1 MQRFIGLQ
9 RPPKMTQSFLSRF
22 SLIRCALVW
31 LALVSSGSA
40 LEKVVLQL
48 KWTHQ
53 FQFAG
58 YYAAVEQGYYRDAG
72 FDVELREALP
82 EQDTAREVTKG
93 NADFGVGTSNLILL
107 RAQGEP
113 VVVLGVIYQHS
124 PFVLISTAKSGIRD
138 IHELSQ
144 RSVMMENDAA
154 ELLAYFKHEGIDLSK
169 VDVKPHTFRLED
181 LLDNKVQG
189 MACYSTDQPFFLKE
203 QNIEYSVFNPRSG
216 GIDFYGDNLFTTEKQ
231 IKENPERV
239 KKFLDASLRG
249 WKYAMAHREEMVDI
263 IVKKY
268 PNEHSRD
275 HLLFE
280 AEESVKLIHPELIEL
295 GYINPGRW
303 ESIEKTYADL
313 GFLKKDVDLKNFIY
327 ERDPKPDLSWLYWS
341 LAGVAAVAAAFG
353 LWTVMTARMNRQ
365 LRLEVIARK
374 EAEARA
380 KAENAAKARFLSVL
394 AHEVRT
400 PLSGIL
406 SSLWLY
412 KTSKSQEERDQV
424 VEIAEMSSNHLLRLV
439 DNTLDHSKLEAAKM
453 DVENMPVIIDEFLDR
468 IVELFHAAANAKAI
482 SLEMEID
489 PSMPEIINTDPTRL
503 RQILSNLIS
512 NAVKFTS
519 KGGVKVVATPEMAK
533 SIVKFKVQDTGPGLS
548 AEQTAKIFEPYVQ
561 ADPSVAR
568 EHGGTGLGLS
578 ICSQLAT
585 LLGGEVK
592 VESTPGDGATFILSI
607 PDLNEDRPKQ
617 S

>member
-1 MQRFIGLQ
+1 MILTFRSVRLLA
-9 RPPKMTQSFLSRF
+9 FLWAALL
-22 SLIRCALVW
+22 LITALPV
-31 LALVSSGSA
+31 SA
-40 LEKVVLQL
+40 LEKVSLQL
-48 KWTHQ
+48 KWSHQ
-53 FQFAG
+53 FQFSG
-58 YYAAVEQGYYRDAG
+58 YYAAIEKGYYRDAG
-72 FDVELREALP
+72 LEVEIREALP

-93 NADFGVGTSNLILL
+93 HADFGVGTSNLVLL
-107 RAQGEP
+107 RAEGEP

-124 PFVLISTAKSGIRD
+124 PFVLISTEASGIQD

-144 RSVMMENDAA
+144 RKVMMEQDAA
-154 ELLAYFKHEGIDLSK
+154 ELLAYFKHEGID
-169 VDVKPHTFRLED
+169 VAEMDVVPHTFRLDD
-181 LLDNKVQG
+181 LLEDKVQA
-189 MACYSTDQPFFLKE
+189 MACYSTDQPFFLKGKG
-203 QNIEYSVFNPRSG
+203 IGYRVFNPRSG
-216 GIDFYGDNLFTTEKQ
+216 GIDFYGDNLFTTENQ
-231 IKENPERV
+231 IRENPERV

-249 WKYAMAHREEMVDI
+249 WKYAMAHQEEMVDLI
-263 IVKKY
+263 LAKY
-268 PNEHSRD
+268 PQKHSRE

-280 AEESVKLIHPELIEL
+280 GVESEKLIHPELIEL

-303 ESIEKTYADL
+303 ESIVKTYADL
-313 GFLKKDVDLKNFIY
+313 GFLKNEVDLNAFIY
-327 ERDPKPDLSWLYWS
+327 ERDPKPDLRWAYWS
-341 LAGVAAVAAAFG
+341 LGGIAVVAAAFG
-353 LWTVMTARMNRQ
+353 LWTLITARMNRL
-365 LRLEVIARK
+365 LREEVAARK

-380 KAENAAKARFLSVL
+380 LAENAAKSRFLSVL

-412 KTSKSQEERDQV
+412 KTSQSQEEKDQV

-453 DVENMPVIIDEFLDR
+453 DVEKMPVIIDEFLDR

-489 PSMPEIINTDPTRL
+489 PAMPEMITTDPTRL

-519 KGGVKVVATPEMAK
+519 KGGVKVLATQETPHSVVE
-533 SIVKFKVQDTGPGLS
+533 FKVQDTGPGLS
-548 AEQTAKIFEPYVQ
+548 REQTEKIFEPYTQ
-561 ADPSVAR
+561 ADASVSR

-578 ICSQLAT
+578 ISSQLAR

-592 VESTPGDGATFILSI
+592 VESEPGEGATFILSI
-607 PDLNEDRPKQ
+607 PDMKKKK
-617 S
+617 

>member
-1 MQRFIGLQ
+1 
-9 RPPKMTQSFLSRF
+9 MTFPICSFRLPF
-22 SLIRCALVW
+22 FFCAFLW
-31 LALVSSGSA
+31 LMSVLPGSA

-53 FQFAG
+53 FQFSG
-58 YYAAVEQGYYRDAG
+58 YYAAIEQGYYRDAG
-72 FDVELREALP
+72 LEVEVREALP
-82 EQDTAREVTKG
+82 EQDTALEVTKG
-93 NADFGVGTSNLILL
+93 HADFGVGTSNLILL

-124 PFVLISTAKSGIRD
+124 PFVLISTEASGIRD

-144 RSVMMENDAA
+144 RKVMMEKDAA
-154 ELLAYFKHEGIDLSK
+154 ELLAYFKHEGIDISK
-169 VDVKPHTFRLED
+169 VDVVPHSFRLDD
-181 LLDNKVQG
+181 LVENKVQG
-189 MACYSTDQPFFLKE
+189 MACYSTDQPFFLK
-203 QNIEYSVFNPRSG
+203 QRGIDYRVFNPRAG

-231 IKENPERV
+231 IAENPERV

-249 WKYAMAHREEMVDI
+249 WKYAMSHQEEMADLI
-263 IVKKY
+263 LAKY
-268 PNEHSRD
+268 PQKHSRD

-280 AEESVKLIHPELIEL
+280 AAETVKLVHPELIEL

-303 ESIEKTYADL
+303 ESIAKTYADL
-313 GFLKKDVDLKNFIY
+313 GFLKKEVDLKGFIY
-327 ERDPKPDLSWLYWS
+327 ERDPKPDLTWVYWS
-341 LAGVAAVAAAFG
+341 LAGIAVVAAAFG
-353 LWTVMTARMNRQ
+353 LWTLVTARMNRL
-365 LRLEVIARK
+365 LREEVAARK

-489 PSMPEIINTDPTRL
+489 PSMPEVITTDPTRL

-519 KGGVKVVATPEMAK
+519 HGGVKVVASPEMAT

-548 AEQTAKIFEPYVQ
+548 KEQTAKIFEPYVQ
-561 ADPSVAR
+561 GDPSIAR
-568 EHGGTGLGLS
+568 EYGGTGLGLS
-578 ICSQLAT
+578 ISSQLAN

-592 VESTPGDGATFILSI
+592 VESTPGDGATFTLTI
-607 PDLNEDRPKQ
+607 PDLRSK
-617 S
+617 

>member
-1 MQRFIGLQ
+1 
-9 RPPKMTQSFLSRF
+9 
-22 SLIRCALVW
+22 
-31 LALVSSGSA
+31 
-40 LEKVVLQL
+40 
-48 KWTHQ
+48 
-53 FQFAG
+53 
-58 YYAAVEQGYYRDAG
+58 
-72 FDVELREALP
+72 
-82 EQDTAREVTKG
+82 VTKG

-107 RAQGEP
+107 RAEGEP

-124 PFVLISTAKSGIRD
+124 PFVLISTAASGIRD

-144 RSVMMENDAA
+144 RKVMMEKDAA

-169 VDVKPHTFRLED
+169 VDVVPHSFRLDD
-181 LLDNKVQG
+181 LVENKVQG
-189 MACYSTDQPFFLKE
+189 MACYSTDQPFFLK
-203 QNIEYSVFNPRSG
+203 QRNIDYSVFNPRAG

-239 KKFLDASLRG
+239 RKFLDASLRG
-249 WKYAMAHREEMVDI
+249 WRYAMDHQEQMVDLI
-263 IVKKY
+263 LAKY
-268 PNEHSRD
+268 PQRHSRD

-280 AEESVKLIHPELIEL
+280 AAETVKLVHPELIEL
-295 GYINPGRW
+295 GYVNPGRW
-303 ESIEKTYADL
+303 ENIEKTYADL
-313 GFLKKDVDLKNFIY
+313 GMLKKNVDLTKFIY
-327 ERDPKPDLSWLYWS
+327 ERDPKPDLRWLYWS
-341 LAGVAAVAAAFG
+341 LAGVAAVATVFG
-353 LWTVMTARMNRQ
+353 LWTLMTARMNRL
-365 LRLEVIARK
+365 LREEVAARK

-412 KTSKSQEERDQV
+412 KTSKTQEERDQV

-489 PSMPEIINTDPTRL
+489 PLMPEIINTDPTRL

-519 KGGVKVVATPEMAK
+519 TGGVKVMATPGMAK
-533 SIVKFKVQDTGPGLS
+533 SIVKFQVKDTGPGLS
-548 AEQTAKIFEPYVQ
+548 EEQTAKIFEPYVQ
-561 ADPSVAR
+561 ADSSIAR
-568 EHGGTGLGLS
+568 EYGGTGLGLS
-578 ICSQLAT
+578 ICSQLAS

-592 VESTPGDGATFILSI
+592 VESTPGDGATFILTI
-607 PDLNEDRPKQ
+607 PDLPESK
-617 S
+617 

>member
-1 MQRFIGLQ
+1 MTSAQ
-9 RPPKMTQSFLSRF
+9 RPSRLHVFIFTFL
-22 SLIRCALVW
+22 LT
-31 LALVSSGSA
+31 LAGILPVPA
-40 LEKVVLQL
+40 LEKVSLQL

-58 YYAAVEQGYYRDAG
+58 YYAAVEQGYYREAG
-72 FDVELREALP
+72 LDVEIREALP
-82 EQDTAREVTKG
+82 EQDTAREVTRG
-93 NADFGVGTSNLILL
+93 HADFGVGTSNLVLL

-113 VVVLGVIYQHS
+113 VVVLGVVYQHS
-124 PFVLISTAKSGIRD
+124 PFVLISTEKSGIRD

-144 RSVMMENDAA
+144 RKVMMELDAA
-154 ELLAYFKHEGIDLSK
+154 ELLAYFKHEGIDVSK
-169 VDVKPHTFRLED
+169 VDVRPHTFRLED
-181 LLDNKVQG
+181 LLEDKVQG

-203 QNIEYSVFNPRSG
+203 KGIGYQMFNPRAG

-231 IKENPERV
+231 IRENPERV

-249 WKYAMAHREEMVDI
+249 WKYAMAHQEELVDL
-263 IVKKY
+263 IVTKY
-268 PNEHSRD
+268 PDRHSRE

-280 AEESVKLIHPELIEL
+280 AAESVKLIHPELIEL
-295 GYINPGRW
+295 GYVNPGRW
-303 ESIEKTYADL
+303 ESIVKTYADL
-313 GFLKKDVDLKNFIY
+313 GFLKKDVDLRAFIY
-327 ERDPKPDLSWLYWS
+327 ERDPKPDLRWVYWS
-341 LAGVAAVAAAFG
+341 LGAIGVVAAAFG
-353 LWTVMTARMNRQ
+353 LWTLMTARMNRL
-365 LRLEVIARK
+365 LREEVAARK

-380 KAENAAKARFLSVL
+380 LAENAAKSRFLSVL

-412 KTSKSQEERDQV
+412 KTSQSQEEKDQV

-453 DVENMPVIIDEFLDR
+453 DVEKMPVIIDEFLDR

-489 PSMPEIINTDPTRL
+489 PAMPEMITTDPTRL

-519 KGGVKVVATPEMAK
+519 KGGVKVLATQETPHSVVE
-533 SIVKFKVQDTGPGLS
+533 FKVQDTGPGLS
-548 AEQTAKIFEPYVQ
+548 EEQTERIFDAYAQ
-561 ADPSVAR
+561 ADASVAR

-578 ICSQLAT
+578 ISSQLAR

-592 VESTPGDGATFILSI
+592 VKSKPGEGATFILSI
-607 PDLNEDRPKQ
+607 PDMKKGK
-617 S
+617 

>member
-1 MQRFIGLQ
+1 ML
-9 RPPKMTQSFLSRF
+9 F
-22 SLIRCALVW
+22 SWVLMY
-31 LALVSSGSA
+31 SGAGA

-58 YYAAVEQGYYRDAG
+58 YYAAIEKGFYKDAG
-72 FDVELREALP
+72 LEVELREARP
-82 EQDTAREVTKG
+82 EQDTAREVTRG
-93 NADFGVGTSNLILL
+93 AADFGVGTSNLILL
-107 RAQGEP
+107 RGQGEP

-144 RSVMMENDAA
+144 KKVMMELDAA

-169 VDVKPHTFRLED
+169 VNVLPHSFKLDD
-181 LLDNKVQG
+181 LISDKVQG
-189 MACYSTDQPFFLKE
+189 MACYSTDQPFFLK
-203 QNIEYSVFNPRSG
+203 QQGIDYMIFNPRAG

-231 IKENPERV
+231 IRENPERV
-239 KKFLDASLRG
+239 KRFLDASLRG
-249 WKYAMAHREEMVDI
+249 WDYAMRNQVEMVDLI
-263 IVKKY
+263 IAKY
-268 PNEHSRD
+268 PTRHSRD

-280 AEESVKLIHPELIEL
+280 AEETKKLVHPELIEL
-295 GYINPGRW
+295 GYVNPGRW
-303 ESIEKTYADL
+303 RNIEKTYADL
-313 GFLKKDVDLKNFIY
+313 GMLKGDVDLAKFIY
-327 ERDPKPDLSWLYWS
+327 ERDPKPDLRWLYWTLGG
-341 LAGVAAVAAAFG
+341 LAGIAAVFG
-353 LWTVMTARMNRQ
+353 LWTLVTARMNHR
-365 LRLEVIARK
+365 LRVEVAARK

-380 KAENAAKARFLSVL
+380 RAENAAKARFLSVL

-412 KTSKSQEERDQV
+412 KSSKSQEERDQV
-424 VEIAEMSSNHLLRLV
+424 VEIAEMSSNHLLKLV
-439 DNTLDHSKLEAAKM
+439 DNTLDYSKLEAAKM
-453 DVENMPVIIDEFLDR
+453 DVEKMPVIIGEFLDR

-489 PSMPEIINTDPTRL
+489 PSMPETITTDPIRL

-512 NAVKFTS
+512 NAVKFTHE
-519 KGGVKVVATPEMAK
+519 GGVKVVATPEMAE
-533 SIVKFKVQDTGPGLS
+533 SFVEFQVKDTGPGLS
-548 AEQTAKIFEPYVQ
+548 EEQTAKIFEPYFQ
-561 ADPSVAR
+561 GDASVAR
-568 EHGGTGLGLS
+568 EYGGTGLGLS
-578 ICSQLAT
+578 ISSQLAR

-592 VESTPGDGATFILSI
+592 VQSKPGDGATFILKI
-607 PDLNEDRPKQ
+607 PDL

>member
-1 MQRFIGLQ
+1 
-9 RPPKMTQSFLSRF
+9 MTFPLFLSRPILL
-22 SLIRCALVW
+22 LIALIPWMGV
-31 LALVSSGSA
+31 LPASA
-40 LEKVVLQL
+40 LEKVTLQL

-58 YYAAVEQGYYRDAG
+58 YYAAVEKGYYREAG
-72 FDVELREALP
+72 LDVEIREALP
-82 EQDTAREVTKG
+82 EQDTAREVTMG
-93 NADFGVGTSNLILL
+93 NADFGVGTSNLVLL

-124 PFVLISTAKSGIRD
+124 PFVLISTQASGIHD
-138 IHELSQ
+138 IHELS
-144 RSVMMENDAA
+144 RRKIMMELDAA
-154 ELLAYFKHEGIDLSK
+154 ELLAYFKHEGIDVSQ
-169 VDVKPHTFRLED
+169 VDVRPHTFRLED
-181 LLDNKVQG
+181 LLEDKVQG

-203 QNIEYSVFNPRSG
+203 KGIPYQVFNPRAG

-231 IKENPERV
+231 IRENPERV

-249 WKYAMAHREEMVDI
+249 WKYAMAHQEEMVDLI
-263 IVKKY
+263 LKKY
-268 PNEHSRD
+268 PQDHSRD

-280 AEESVKLIHPELIEL
+280 AAESVKLIHPELIEL

-303 ESIEKTYADL
+303 ESIVKAYADL
-313 GFLKKDVDLKNFIY
+313 GFLKDKVDLGAFIY
-327 ERDPKPDLSWLYWS
+327 ERDPKPDLRWVYWS
-341 LAGVAAVAAAFG
+341 LGVIGVLAAAFG
-353 LWTVMTARMNRQ
+353 LWTLMTARMNRL
-365 LRLEVIARK
+365 LREEVAARK

-380 KAENAAKARFLSVL
+380 LAENAAKSRFLSVL

-412 KTSKSQEERDQV
+412 KSSKSQEEKDQV

-453 DVENMPVIIDEFLDR
+453 DVEKMPVIIDEFLDR

-489 PSMPEIINTDPTRL
+489 PEMPDTITTDPTRL

-519 KGGVKVVATPEMAK
+519 KGGVKVVATQETLH
-533 SIVKFKVQDTGPGLS
+533 STVEFKVQDTGPGIS
-548 AEQTAKIFEPYVQ
+548 PEQTEKIFEPYAQ
-561 ADPSVAR
+561 ADPSVSR

-578 ICSQLAT
+578 ISSQLAR
-585 LLGGEVK
+585 LLGGEVR
-592 VESTPGDGATFILSI
+592 VESKPGEGATFTLSI
-607 PDLNEDRPKQ
+607 PDMKKRD
-617 S
+617 

>member
-1 MQRFIGLQ
+1 
-9 RPPKMTQSFLSRF
+9 MTGSFLRPLPRTFFLLLFIFF
-22 SLIRCALVW
+22 SALP
-31 LALVSSGSA
+31 ATA
-40 LEKVVLQL
+40 LEKVSLQL

-58 YYAAVEQGYYRDAG
+58 YYAAVEKGFYREAG
-72 FDVELREALP
+72 LDVEIREALP
-82 EQDTAREVTKG
+82 EQDTAREVTSGK
-93 NADFGVGTSNLILL
+93 ADFGVGTSNLVLL
-107 RAQGEP
+107 RAKKEP

-124 PFVLISTAKSGIRD
+124 PFILISTKASGIHD
-138 IHELSQ
+138 IHQLSQ
-144 RSVMMENDAA
+144 KRIMMEQDAA
-154 ELLAYFKHEGIDLSK
+154 ELLAYFKHEGIDVSK
-169 VDVKPHTFRLED
+169 VDVHPHTFRLED
-181 LLDNKVQG
+181 LLEDKVQG

-203 QNIEYSVFNPRSG
+203 KGIPYQEFNPRAG

-231 IKENPERV
+231 IQENPERV

-249 WKYAMAHREEMVDI
+249 WKYAMAHQEEMVDLI
-263 IVKKY
+263 LTKY
-268 PNEHSRD
+268 SQEHSRG

-280 AEESVKLIHPELIEL
+280 AAESAKLIHPELIEL
-295 GYINPGRW
+295 GYVNPGRW
-303 ESIEKTYADL
+303 ESIVKAYADL
-313 GFLKKDVDLKNFIY
+313 GFLKGEVDLGSFIY
-327 ERDPKPDLSWLYWS
+327 VRDPKPDLRWVYWT
-341 LAGVAAVAAAFG
+341 LGIIGALAAAFG
-353 LWTVMTARMNRQ
+353 LWSIMTARMNRL
-365 LRLEVIARK
+365 LREEVAARK

-380 KAENAAKARFLSVL
+380 LAENEAKSRFLSVL

-412 KTSKSQEERDQV
+412 KSSKCQEEKDQV

-453 DVENMPVIIDEFLDR
+453 DVERMPVIIDEFLDR

-489 PSMPEIINTDPTRL
+489 PEMPDTITTDPTRL

-519 KGGVKVVATPEMAK
+519 KGGVKVVASRATRNSTVE
-533 SIVKFKVQDTGPGLS
+533 FKVQDTGPGIS
-548 AEQTAKIFEPYVQ
+548 PDQTEKIFEAYAQ
-561 ADPSVAR
+561 ADPSVSR

-578 ICSQLAT
+578 ISSQLAR
-585 LLGGEVK
+585 LLGGEVR
-592 VESTPGDGATFILSI
+592 VESKPGEGATFTLSI
-607 PDLNEDRPKQ
+607 PDMKTKK
-617 S
+617 

>member
-1 MQRFIGLQ
+1 MPLFVV
-9 RPPKMTQSFLSRF
+9 PV
-22 SLIRCALVW
+22 RCA
-31 LALVSSGSA
+31 ALMLFSWVLMYSGAGA

-58 YYAAVEQGYYRDAG
+58 YYAAIEKGFYKDAG
-72 FDVELREALP
+72 LEVELREARP
-82 EQDTAREVTKG
+82 EQDTAREVTRG
-93 NADFGVGTSNLILL
+93 AADFGVGTSNLILL
-107 RAQGEP
+107 RGQGEP

-144 RSVMMENDAA
+144 KKVMMELDAA

-169 VDVKPHTFRLED
+169 VNVLPHSFKLDD
-181 LLDNKVQG
+181 LISDKVQG
-189 MACYSTDQPFFLKE
+189 MACYSTDQPFFLK
-203 QNIEYSVFNPRSG
+203 QQGIDYMIFNPRAG

-231 IKENPERV
+231 IRENPERV
-239 KKFLDASLRG
+239 KRFLDASLRG
-249 WKYAMAHREEMVDI
+249 WDYAMRNQVEMVDLI
-263 IVKKY
+263 IAKY
-268 PNEHSRD
+268 PTRHSRD

-280 AEESVKLIHPELIEL
+280 AEETKKLVHPELIEL
-295 GYINPGRW
+295 GYVNPGRW
-303 ESIEKTYADL
+303 RNIEKTYADL
-313 GFLKKDVDLKNFIY
+313 GMLKGDVDLAKFIY
-327 ERDPKPDLSWLYWS
+327 ERDPKPDLRWLYWTLGG
-341 LAGVAAVAAAFG
+341 LAGIAAVFG
-353 LWTVMTARMNRQ
+353 LWTLVTARMNHR
-365 LRLEVIARK
+365 LRVEVAARK

-380 KAENAAKARFLSVL
+380 RAENAAKARFLSVL

-412 KTSKSQEERDQV
+412 KSSKSQEERDQV
-424 VEIAEMSSNHLLRLV
+424 VEIAEMSSNHLLKLV
-439 DNTLDHSKLEAAKM
+439 DNTLDYSKLEAAKM
-453 DVENMPVIIDEFLDR
+453 DVEKMPVIIGEFLDR

-489 PSMPEIINTDPTRL
+489 PSMPETITTDPIRL

-512 NAVKFTS
+512 NAVKFTHE
-519 KGGVKVVATPEMAK
+519 GGVKVVATPEMAE
-533 SIVKFKVQDTGPGLS
+533 SFVEFQVKDTGPGLS
-548 AEQTAKIFEPYVQ
+548 EEQTAKIFEPYFQ
-561 ADPSVAR
+561 GDASVAR
-568 EHGGTGLGLS
+568 EYGGTGLGLS
-578 ICSQLAT
+578 ISSQLAR

-592 VESTPGDGATFILSI
+592 VQSKPGDGATFILKI
-607 PDLNEDRPKQ
+607 PDL

>member
-1 MQRFIGLQ
+1 
-9 RPPKMTQSFLSRF
+9 MTFPICSFRLPF
-22 SLIRCALVW
+22 FFCAFLW
-31 LALVSSGSA
+31 LMSVLPGSA

-53 FQFAG
+53 FQFSG
-58 YYAAVEQGYYRDAG
+58 YYAAIEQGYYRDAG
-72 FDVELREALP
+72 LEVEVREALP
-82 EQDTAREVTKG
+82 EQDTALEVTKG
-93 NADFGVGTSNLILL
+93 HADFGVGTSNLILL

-124 PFVLISTAKSGIRD
+124 PFVLISTEASGIRD

-144 RSVMMENDAA
+144 RKVMMEKDAA
-154 ELLAYFKHEGIDLSK
+154 ELLAYFKHEGIDISK
-169 VDVKPHTFRLED
+169 VDVVPHSFRLDD
-181 LLDNKVQG
+181 LVENKVQG
-189 MACYSTDQPFFLKE
+189 MACYSTDQPFFLK
-203 QNIEYSVFNPRSG
+203 QRGIDYRVFNPRAG

-231 IKENPERV
+231 IQENPERV

-249 WKYAMAHREEMVDI
+249 WKYAMSHQEEMADLI
-263 IVKKY
+263 LAKY
-268 PNEHSRD
+268 PQKHSRD

-280 AEESVKLIHPELIEL
+280 AAETVKLVHPELIEL

-303 ESIEKTYADL
+303 ESIAKTYADL
-313 GFLKKDVDLKNFIY
+313 GFLKKNVDLKGFIY
-327 ERDPKPDLSWLYWS
+327 ERDPKPDLTWVYWS
-341 LAGVAAVAAAFG
+341 LAGVAVVAAAFG
-353 LWTVMTARMNRQ
+353 LWTLVTARMNRL
-365 LRLEVIARK
+365 LREEVAARK

-489 PSMPEIINTDPTRL
+489 PSMPEVITTDPTRL

-519 KGGVKVVATPEMAK
+519 HGGVKVVASPEMAT

-548 AEQTAKIFEPYVQ
+548 KEQTAKIFEPYVQ
-561 ADPSVAR
+561 GDPSIAR
-568 EHGGTGLGLS
+568 EYGGTGLGLS
-578 ICSQLAT
+578 ISSQLAN

-592 VESTPGDGATFILSI
+592 VESTPGDGATFTLTI
-607 PDLNEDRPKQ
+607 PDLRSK
-617 S
+617 

>member
-1 MQRFIGLQ
+1 
-9 RPPKMTQSFLSRF
+9 MTQIIRSRI
-22 SLIRCALVW
+22 SLICCALAW
-31 LALVSSGSA
+31 LALVSTGSA

-58 YYAAVEQGYYRDAG
+58 YYAAVEQGYYREAG
-72 FDVELREALP
+72 LDVELREALP

-107 RAQGEP
+107 RSEGEP
-113 VVVLGVIYQHS
+113 VVVLGVVYQHS
-124 PFVLISTAKSGIRD
+124 PFVLISTAKSGIHD

-144 RSVMMENDAA
+144 RSVMMEKDAV

-169 VDVKPHTFRLED
+169 VDVKAHTFRLED
-181 LLDNKVQG
+181 LLEDKVQG
-189 MACYSTDQPFFLKE
+189 MACYSTDQPFFLKQ

-295 GYINPGRW
+295 GYVNPGRW

-313 GFLKKDVDLKNFIY
+313 GFLKKDVDLKKFIY
-327 ERDPKPDLSWLYWS
+327 ERDPKPDLRWLYWS
-341 LAGVAAVAAAFG
+341 LAGVAVVAAVFG
-353 LWTVMTARMNRQ
+353 SWSLMIARINRR
-365 LRLEVIARK
+365 LREEVAARK

-453 DVENMPVIIDEFLDR
+453 DIEKMPVIIDEFLDR

-548 AEQTAKIFEPYVQ
+548 EEQTAKIFEPYVQ
-561 ADPSVAR
+561 ADASVAR

-592 VESTPGDGATFILSI
+592 VESTPGEGATFILSI
-607 PDLNEDRPKQ
+607 PDLEEESPK
-617 S
+617 

>member
-1 MQRFIGLQ
+1 MTYLF
-9 RPPKMTQSFLSRF
+9 RPSRLSAFL
-22 SLIRCALVW
+22 
-31 LALVSSGSA
+31 LAFFTLGAVLPASA
-40 LEKVVLQL
+40 LEKVTLQL

-53 FQFAG
+53 FQFSG
-58 YYAAVEQGYYRDAG
+58 YYAAVEKGYYREAG
-72 FDVELREALP
+72 LDVEIREALP

-93 NADFGVGTSNLILL
+93 NADFGVGTSNLVLL

-124 PFVLISTAKSGIRD
+124 PFVLISTQASGIQD
-138 IHELSQ
+138 IHELS
-144 RSVMMENDAA
+144 RRKIMMEQDAA
-154 ELLAYFKHEGIDLSK
+154 ELLAYFKHEGIDVSK
-169 VDVKPHTFRLED
+169 VDVRPHTFRLED
-181 LLDNKVQG
+181 LLEDKVQG

-203 QNIEYSVFNPRSG
+203 KGIPYQVFNPRAG

-231 IKENPERV
+231 IRENPERV

-249 WKYAMAHREEMVDI
+249 WKYAMANQEEMVDLI
-263 IVKKY
+263 LKKY
-268 PNEHSRD
+268 PNDHSRD

-280 AEESVKLIHPELIEL
+280 AAESVKLIHPELIEL
-295 GYINPGRW
+295 GYVNPGRW
-303 ESIEKTYADL
+303 ESIVKAYADL
-313 GFLKKDVDLKNFIY
+313 GFLTEKVDLKSFIY
-327 ERDPKPDLSWLYWS
+327 ERDPKPDLRWVYWS
-341 LAGVAAVAAAFG
+341 LGAIGVVAAVFG
-353 LWTVMTARMNRQ
+353 LWTLMTARMNRL
-365 LRLEVIARK
+365 LREEVAARK

-380 KAENAAKARFLSVL
+380 LAENAAKSRFLSVL

-412 KTSKSQEERDQV
+412 KTSKSQEEKDQV

-453 DVENMPVIIDEFLDR
+453 DVEKMPVIIDEFLDR

-489 PSMPEIINTDPTRL
+489 PTMPDTITTDPTRL

-519 KGGVKVVATPEMAK
+519 KGGVKIVATQETPYSTVE
-533 SIVKFKVQDTGPGLS
+533 FKVQDTGPGIS
-548 AEQTAKIFEPYVQ
+548 PDQTERIFEAYAQ
-561 ADPSVAR
+561 ADASVSR

-578 ICSQLAT
+578 ISSQLAR
-585 LLGGEVK
+585 LLGGEVR
-592 VESTPGDGATFILSI
+592 VESKPGEGATFTLSI
-607 PDLNEDRPKQ
+607 PDMNKRK
-617 S
+617 

>member
-1 MQRFIGLQ
+1 ML
-9 RPPKMTQSFLSRF
+9 T
-22 SLIRCALVW
+22 LIAALP
-31 LALVSSGSA
+31 ASA
-40 LEKVVLQL
+40 LEKVTLQL

-58 YYAAVEQGYYRDAG
+58 YYAAVEKGYYREAG
-72 FDVELREALP
+72 LDVEIREALP

-93 NADFGVGTSNLILL
+93 NADFGVGTSNLVLL

-124 PFVLISTAKSGIRD
+124 PFVLISTQASGIQD
-138 IHELSQ
+138 IHELS
-144 RSVMMENDAA
+144 RRKIMMELDAA
-154 ELLAYFKHEGIDLSK
+154 ELLAYFKHEGIDVSK
-169 VDVKPHTFRLED
+169 VDVRPHTFRLED
-181 LLDNKVQG
+181 LLEDKVQG

-203 QNIEYSVFNPRSG
+203 KGIPYQVFNPRAG

-231 IKENPERV
+231 IRENPERV
-239 KKFLDASLRG
+239 KRFLDASLRG
-249 WKYAMAHREEMVDI
+249 WKYAMAHQEEMVDLI
-263 IVKKY
+263 LKKY
-268 PNEHSRD
+268 PQDHSRD

-280 AEESVKLIHPELIEL
+280 AAESVKLIHPELIEL
-295 GYINPGRW
+295 GYVNPGRW
-303 ESIEKTYADL
+303 ESIVKAYADL
-313 GFLKKDVDLKNFIY
+313 GFLKDKVDLKSFIY
-327 ERDPKPDLSWLYWS
+327 ERDPKPDLRWVYWS
-341 LAGVAAVAAAFG
+341 LGAIAVVAAAFG
-353 LWTVMTARMNRQ
+353 LWTLMTARMNRL
-365 LRLEVIARK
+365 LREEVAARK
-374 EAEARA
+374 DAEARA
-380 KAENAAKARFLSVL
+380 LAENAAKSRFLSVL

-412 KTSKSQEERDQV
+412 KTSETQEEKDQV

-453 DVENMPVIIDEFLDR
+453 DVEKMPVIIDEFLDR

-489 PSMPEIINTDPTRL
+489 PAMPDTITTDPTRL

-519 KGGVKVVATPEMAK
+519 KGGVKVVATQETPYSTVE
-533 SIVKFKVQDTGPGLS
+533 FKVQDTGPGIS
-548 AEQTAKIFEPYVQ
+548 PDQTEKIFEPYAQ
-561 ADPSVAR
+561 ADPSVSR

-578 ICSQLAT
+578 ISSQLAR
-585 LLGGEVK
+585 LLGGEVR
-592 VESTPGDGATFILSI
+592 VESKPGEGATFTLSI
-607 PDLNEDRPKQ
+607 PDMNKK
-617 S
+617 

>member
-1 MQRFIGLQ
+1 
-9 RPPKMTQSFLSRF
+9 MTFPICSFRLPF
-22 SLIRCALVW
+22 FFCAFLW
-31 LALVSSGSA
+31 LMSVLPGSA

-53 FQFAG
+53 FQFSG
-58 YYAAVEQGYYRDAG
+58 YYAAIEQGYYRDAG
-72 FDVELREALP
+72 LEVEVREALP
-82 EQDTAREVTKG
+82 EQDTALEVTKG
-93 NADFGVGTSNLILL
+93 HADFGVGTSNLILL

-124 PFVLISTAKSGIRD
+124 PFVLISTEASGIRD

-144 RSVMMENDAA
+144 RKVMMEKDAA
-154 ELLAYFKHEGIDLSK
+154 ELLAYFKHEGIDISK
-169 VDVKPHTFRLED
+169 VDVVPHSFRLDD
-181 LLDNKVQG
+181 LVENKVQG
-189 MACYSTDQPFFLKE
+189 MACYSTDQPFFLK
-203 QNIEYSVFNPRSG
+203 QRGIDYRVFNPRAG

-231 IKENPERV
+231 IQENPERV

-249 WKYAMAHREEMVDI
+249 WKYAMSHQEEMADLI
-263 IVKKY
+263 LAKY
-268 PNEHSRD
+268 PQKHSRD

-280 AEESVKLIHPELIEL
+280 AAETVKLVHPELIEL

-303 ESIEKTYADL
+303 ESIAKTYADL
-313 GFLKKDVDLKNFIY
+313 GFLKKNVDLKGFIY
-327 ERDPKPDLSWLYWS
+327 ERDPKPDLTWVYWS
-341 LAGVAAVAAAFG
+341 LAGVAVVAAAFG
-353 LWTVMTARMNRQ
+353 LWTLVTARMNRL
-365 LRLEVIARK
+365 LREEVAARK

-489 PSMPEIINTDPTRL
+489 PSMPEVITTDPTRL

-519 KGGVKVVATPEMAK
+519 HGGVKVVASPEMAT

-548 AEQTAKIFEPYVQ
+548 KEQTAKIFEPYVQ
-561 ADPSVAR
+561 GDPSIAR
-568 EHGGTGLGLS
+568 EYGGTGLGLS
-578 ICSQLAT
+578 ISSQLAN

-592 VESTPGDGATFILSI
+592 VESTPGDGATFTLTI
-607 PDLNEDRPKQ
+607 PDLRNK
-617 S
+617 

>member
-1 MQRFIGLQ
+1 
-9 RPPKMTQSFLSRF
+9 MTFPNCLSRLPFF
-22 SLIRCALVW
+22 SCLLFW
-31 LALVSSGSA
+31 LMSVLPGLA

-72 FDVELREALP
+72 LEVELREALP

-93 NADFGVGTSNLILL
+93 AADFGVGTSNLILL

-124 PFVLISTAKSGIRD
+124 PFVLISTEASGIRD

-144 RSVMMENDAA
+144 RTVMMEKDAA

-169 VDVKPHTFRLED
+169 VDVVPHSFRLDD
-181 LLDNKVQG
+181 LLENKVQG
-189 MACYSTDQPFFLKE
+189 MACYSTDQPFFLK
-203 QNIEYSVFNPRSG
+203 QMGVGYRVFNPRAG

-231 IKENPERV
+231 IKEHPERA
-239 KKFLDASLRG
+239 KRFLDASLRG
-249 WKYAMAHREEMVDI
+249 WKYAMAHQEEMVDLI
-263 IVKKY
+263 LAKY
-268 PNEHSRD
+268 PQKHSRE

-280 AEESVKLIHPELIEL
+280 AAETVKLVHPELIEL

-303 ESIEKTYADL
+303 RNIANTYADL
-313 GFLKKDVDLKNFIY
+313 GFLKGDVDLRGFIY
-327 ERDPKPDLSWLYWS
+327 ERDPKPNLAWVYWS
-341 LAGVAAVAAAFG
+341 LGGIAAVAAAFG
-353 LWTVMTARMNRQ
+353 LWTLLTARMNRL
-365 LRLEVIARK
+365 LREEVAARK

-424 VEIAEMSSNHLLRLV
+424 VEIAEMSSNHLLKLV

-519 KGGVKVVATPEMAK
+519 HGGVKVMATPEMAR
-533 SIVKFKVQDTGPGLS
+533 SIVKFKVTDTGPGLS
-548 AEQTAKIFEPYVQ
+548 EEQTARIFEPYVQ
-561 ADPSVAR
+561 ADPSVSR

-578 ICSQLAT
+578 ISSQLAN

-592 VESTPGDGATFILSI
+592 VESIPGEGATFILSI
-607 PDLNEDRPKQ
+607 PDLK
-617 S
+617 